1 MEKKELTCIG
11 CPMGC
16 SLVVELSD
24 DGSSIVVTGNSCP
37 SGEKYA
43 IKEVT
48 NPTRILTTTVGVYN
62 GVYPRVSVKSSGDIP
77 KPRLMECTRLLKDY
91 FVESP
96 VHIGDV
102 IYRDILGT
110 GVDMVA
116 TRNVKAKE

>member
-24 DGSSIVVTGNSCP
+24 DGSSILVTGNSCP

-48 NPTRILTTTVGVYN
+48 NPTRILTTTVAVKG
-62 GVYPRVSVKSSGDIP
+62 GIKPRVSIKSASDIP
-77 KPRLMECTRLLKDY
+77 KGSLMECARFLKNY
-91 FVESP
+91 SINAP

-102 IYRDILGT
+102 VCSNILGT
-110 GVDMVA
+110 GVDMIA
-116 TRNVKAKE
+116 TCNVDAE

>member
-37 SGEKYA
+37 SGERYA

-48 NPTRILTTTVGVYN
+48 NPTRILTTTVGVS
-62 GVYPRVSVKSSGDIP
+62 GGTRPRVSVKSASDLP
-77 KPRLMECTRLLKDY
+77 KKSLIDCTKFLKGY
-91 FVESP
+91 SISAP
-96 VHIGDV
+96 VHIGDIV
-102 IYRDILGT
+102 CRNILGT

-116 TRNVKAKE
+116 TRNVDAK

>member
-16 SLVVELSD
+16 TLVVELSD

-48 NPTRILTTTVGVYN
+48 NPTRILTTTVEVKG
-62 GVYPRVSVKSSGDIP
+62 GIKPRVSIKSASDLP
-77 KPRLMECTRLLKDY
+77 KKSLMECVKFLKNY
-91 FVESP
+91 SVEAP

-102 IYRDILGT
+102 VCKNILGT

-116 TRNVKAKE
+116 TCNVEAKQ